1 MKNAILECMD
11 RGEWY
16 SRPAISDL
24 SDVSKRQVI
33 KLVDLLVADGSLV
46 KRRAVHGEEFSLAV
60 TESKNPLRPLTMR
73 VPDPPAAYES
83 EPTVAG
89 AAYRPKW
96 KRLKSYGA
104 YALSHQRLC
113 EEMR

>member
-11 RGEWY
+11 KGEWY

-33 KLVDLLVADGSLV
+33 KLVDQLVAAGLLV

-60 TESKNPLRPLTMR
+60 TESKNPFRPLTMR
-73 VPDPPAAYES
+73 VPDTPSAYDS
-83 EPTVAG
+83 KPTVAG

-96 KRLKSYGA
+96 KRLNSYGE
-104 YALSHQRLC
+104 YACSHQQLC
-113 EEMR
+113 EETR